1 MDHAPMLRTDKGKP
15 DTTARHVLQ
24 VLAEHASSTGGNAHP
39 SVLRIQYRTGYDR
52 TTVQRALR
60 RLEAGKL
67 IEKDGTVDGR
77 TRYQLAMHLRRSES
91 DWSDLEREEDGFRA
105 AAAERKR
112 RSRQKTVTHSTPVTV
127 TDAKPVTVTGAE
139 SVTGDVTH
147 STPSRHA
154 LNAWPSRTER
164 RPNHQQPSI
173 NQLPKDSSAPA
184 EQEDPPDGD
193 LFDAL
198 ATKTAAL
205 HQQRQGADLSA
216 FAAFWT
222 VYPKKKNK
230 AEALEAWKKAV
241 ASGVDP
247 AHITAA
253 ATAFARERNG
263 QDPKFTKFP
272 ATWLNKG
279 CYDDEPDEPQKPHL
293 RAVSGDWAPSTADQR
308 AAQGQALAA
317 MFREQEARALE
328 PAHHTPQE
336 LT

>member
-60 RLEAGKL
+60 RLETGKL

-91 DWSDLEREEDGFRA
+91 DWSDLEREEEGFRA

-112 RSRQKTVTHSTPVTV
+112 RSRQKSVTHSTPVTV

-139 SVTGDVTH
+139 SVTGDVTDF
-147 STPSRHA
+147 TPSRHA

-164 RPNHQQPSI
+164 RPNHQQPSD
-173 NQLPKDSSAPA
+173 NQLHKDSSAPA
-184 EQEDPPDGD
+184 VQEDLPDGD

-198 ATKTAAL
+198 EAKSAAI
-205 HQQRQGADLSA
+205 HKQRQGEDLSA
-216 FAAFWT
+216 FAAFWEA
-222 VYPKKKNK
+222 YPKKRNK
-230 AEALEAWKKAV
+230 AEAIAAWKTAT
-241 ASGVDP
+241 AAGVDP

-253 ATAFARERNG
+253 AVAYRRERLG
-263 QDPKFTKFP
+263 EDPKFTKFP

-279 CYDDEPDEPQKPHL
+279 CYDDEPDPAPGPHL
-293 RAVSGDWAPSTADQR
+293 RAVSGGHVPYRNPVDQD
-308 AAQGQALAA
+308 LYD
-317 MFREQEARALE
+317 E
-328 PAHHTPQE
+328 PF
-336 LT
+336 